1 MYLGQKADAYLWNS
15 DGNNPTSVINVDYGM
30 TVSTPAIWPSFTL
43 ADINTTDEVG
53 PGNFF
58 VGYWGEWPGAIAG
71 WFIGADLDGFG
82 GMPRTN
88 IAPGIGYP
96 TGWNNVSIIWGPTQA
111 IGLGAYVMVSPP
123 PPVPVENKTW
133 GQIKNLY

>member
-1 MYLGQKADAYLWNS
+1 MA
-15 DGNNPTSVINVDYGM
+15 
-30 TVSTPAIWPSFTL
+30 VSTPAIWPSFTL
-43 ADINTTDEVG
+43 ADINTTDETVA
-53 PGNFF
+53 GNFF

-96 TGWNNVSIIWGPTQA
+96 TGWNDVSIIWGPTQA
-111 IGLGAYVMVSPP
+111 IGLGAYVLTG
-123 PPVPVENKTW
+123 PVPVANKTW